1 MRLVTIAVA
10 AALAFAS
17 AAPAVADELSD
28 AKAFIEA
35 AGLSDKA
42 DLLLWCGAAFTISS
56 SMTDDA
62 AMKKQADDLANTL
75 FNKATVLIQAE
86 GVKDEDLKTFGTDY
100 ALVAKSELVDK
111 LADPEHTQEECTTA
125 ASEA

>member
-1 MRLVTIAVA
+1 MRRSSIFAVA
-10 AALAFAS
+10 ALLALT
-17 AAPAVADELSD
+17 APAFADELSD
-28 AKAFIEA
+28 AKDFIEA

-56 SMTDDA
+56 AMSTDDA
-62 AMKKQADDLANTL
+62 DKKKADDLANTL
-75 FNKATVLIQAE
+75 FTKAATLITAE
-86 GVKDEDLKTFGTDY
+86 GVKDDDLKTFGQDY
-100 ALVAKSELVDK
+100 AVVVKSEIIDK